1 MGLWDDLW
9 PNLEFSPESVKRR
22 KFLHWVEKT
31 HDNDMADKTEKAERV
46 VRQDIF
52 KKEFSSTSLCPRIH
66 LGSSDRKKR
75 NSSRGPHWKGKK
87 TGVGGECK
95 KKVIISCMCKT
106 AMFLV
111 LEFTAVRG
119 ADPFP
124 GLVEAYCAHIPGYIW
139 APLNRTAGNPRQRK
153 LKQDMLSPRSRGNS
167 PGRHHNQ
174 VPGIWEH
181 CGEHLRNLHRLA
193 QWPSRCKKKG
203 ECPPWSRPVAGRQ
216 SR

>member
-9 PNLEFSPESVKRR
+9 PNLEFPPESVKRR

-31 HDNDMADKTEKAERV
+31 HDNDMADKIETAERV

-52 KKEFSSTSLCPRIH
+52 NIIMSQDTSWVVRSEEKKFIERATLEREE
-66 LGSSDRKKR
+66 
-75 NSSRGPHWKGKK
+75 NRGGGRMQEKGHHIMH
-87 TGVGGECK
+87 VQDCH
-95 KKVIISCMCKT
+95 VSCS
-106 AMFLV
+106 
-111 LEFTAVRG
+111 EFTAVRG

-124 GLVEAYCAHIPGYIW
+124 GLAEAYCAHIPVYIW
-139 APLNRTAGNPRQRK
+139 APLNRTSGNPRQRK
-153 LKQDMLSPRSRGNS
+153 LKQDMLSPRSRENS

-181 CGEHLRNLHRLA
+181 CGEHLRNLHRLG